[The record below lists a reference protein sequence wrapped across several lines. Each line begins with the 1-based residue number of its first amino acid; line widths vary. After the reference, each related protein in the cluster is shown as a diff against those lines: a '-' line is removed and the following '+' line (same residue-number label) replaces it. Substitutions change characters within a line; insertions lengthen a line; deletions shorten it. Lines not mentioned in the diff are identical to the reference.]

1 MVVPVIRLCM
11 SRLLSWYGAG
21 RSDAWVRLRV
31 SEYTSAAPGAGGA
44 LYGHF
49 GADGGDAQQN
59 ITSVISSVSL
69 IRCIING
76 VYVIKM
82 FL

>member
-1 MVVPVIRLCM
+1 M
-11 SRLLSWYGAG
+11 SSLLSWFGAG

-31 SEYTSAAPGAGGA
+31 SEYTTAAQGAGGA
-44 LYGHF
+44 LYGRF
-49 GADGGDAQQN
+49 GADGGDAEQN
-59 ITSVISSVSL
+59 ITSVISSASL
-69 IRCIING
+69 IRCIIND